1 MIQKMMQRVTLN
13 SSQGKNSNLY
23 GSRHLFILPGFFVFT
38 GLLILTLSGCTP
50 PGDGV
55 SENGNQVGHT
65 TQREEEA
72 AMKEE
77 SSFAEISRP
86 PIDLELPDGLKTV
99 TLAMG

>member
-1 MIQKMMQRVTLN
+1 MIQRMMKRVTLN
-13 SSQGKNSNLY
+13 SSQGKNNNPY
-23 GSRHLFILPGFFVFT
+23 GSRHLFRLPAFFMFA
-38 GLLILTLSGCTP
+38 GLFFLTLSGCAP

-55 SENGNQVGHT
+55 SENDNQVGHT